1 MQRPVHLVLSRCGRN
16 YSNHRGTVHWIGHKQ
31 SSSRMAHLVR
41 YGNRARTLEMLEV
54 HGTLKRKKLNYCLQQ
69 KPEVHFFRTHL
80 IPHQAISQ
88 NSNIL
93 ARQEGRNLSI
103 RSGEKDS
110 RDIGNTTTKVNEEV
124 DEERAQD
131 LGMIRQYGLLNV
143 PRRLGKN
150 NRDWRV
156 GIQNLEISARWE
168 GRLTPD

>member
-1 MQRPVHLVLSRCGRN
+1 M
-16 YSNHRGTVHWIGHKQ
+16 
-31 SSSRMAHLVR
+31 
-41 YGNRARTLEMLEV
+41 
-54 HGTLKRKKLNYCLQQ
+54 
-69 KPEVHFFRTHL
+69 
-80 IPHQAISQ
+80 
-88 NSNIL
+88 
-93 ARQEGRNLSI
+93 
-103 RSGEKDS
+103 
-110 RDIGNTTTKVNEEV
+110 NEEV